1 MIRPWYRSL
10 LFWLGLPGLVFLL
23 WGWADSTRFLSIL
36 KWQSKGVVLGF
47 QSSGNP
53 LRIDSFHC
61 LDPGRRSDLTFDR
74 FPVSRL
80 PLAVE
85 HPLFPTAVRFGS
97 IHDASNDST
106 TRMLV
111 IASWMKISRLYRSM
125 DRFFGLLAAPQS
137 PAQPAGGGGAA
148 GNLSRQGPSS
158 IAPIIRLGQH
168 GIMC

>member
-1 MIRPWYRSL
+1 MIRPWYRSR
-10 LFWLGLPGLVFLL
+10 LFWLELPGLVFLL

-47 QSSGNP
+47 QSSGNS

-111 IASWMKISRLYRSM
+111 IASWMKISAYAAVWIA
-125 DRFFGLLAAPQS
+125 FLAYWQRRKAR
-137 PAQPAGGGGAA
+137 
-148 GNLSRQGPSS
+148 LSRRAAAELPGT
-158 IAPIIRLGQH
+158 
-168 GIMC
+168 

>member
-111 IASWMKISRLYRSM
+111 IAYWMKISAYAAVWIA
-125 DRFFGLLAAPQS
+125 FLAYWQRRKAR
-137 PAQPAGGGGAA
+137 
-148 GNLSRQGPSS
+148 LSRRAAAELPGT
-158 IAPIIRLGQH
+158 
-168 GIMC
+168 